1 MMRAVT
7 MTRSALALGLA
18 ALAGMGGSALVA
30 QNRDLPACPS
40 KMSSGTVLTCS
51 CAARDAAS
59 GPVWGTDVYTDDSSV
74 CRAAVHAGI
83 IGFDGGV
90 VTVVA
95 LPGRQSYAASERNG
109 VVSERWASW
118 GRSIAFRAA
127 NITTGPGGG
136 TLRPRQSSAPSCPS
150 DAQRIG
156 TAGLTCRCGGGSR
169 GAGPVWGSGPYTADS
184 SICNA
189 AVHSGLI
196 TDDGGVVTLR
206 IAPGRASYAGTQR
219 NGVSTGNWGTYE
231 KSFVFVR

>member
-1 MMRAVT
+1 MMRAIT
-7 MTRSALALGLA
+7 MIRSALVLGLA
-18 ALAGMGGSALVA
+18 ALAGVGGSSLVA
-30 QNRDLPACPS
+30 QNRDLSACPS
-40 KMSSGTVLTCS
+40 KMTSGSALTCS
-51 CAARDAAS
+51 CAARDSAY

-74 CRAAVHAGI
+74 CHAAVHAGI

-95 LPGRQSYAASERNG
+95 LPGRASYAASERNG
-109 VVSERWASW
+109 VASSPWAGW
-118 GRSIAFRAA
+118 GRSITFRAA
-127 NITTGPGGG
+127 NIAGGARP
-136 TLRPRQSSAPSCPS
+136 LPPRQSAAASCPS

-156 TAGLTCRCGGGSR
+156 DVGLTCRCGGGSL

-196 TDDGGVVTLR
+196 GDDGGVVTLR

-219 NGVSTGNWGTYE
+219 NGVSTGNWGTFE

>member
-1 MMRAVT
+1 MRAIT
-7 MTRSALALGLA
+7 MIRSALALGLA

-30 QNRDLPACPS
+30 QNRDLPACPA
-40 KMSSGTVLTCS
+40 KMSSGTMLTCS
-51 CAARDAAS
+51 CAARDSAY

-74 CRAAVHAGI
+74 CHAAVHAGI

-95 LPGRQSYAASERNG
+95 LPGRSSYAASERNG
-109 VVSERWASW
+109 VVSSPWAGW

-127 NITTGPGGG
+127 NIAGGSG
-136 TLRPRQSSAPSCPS
+136 AGALPPRQSSAASCPA
-150 DAQRIG
+150 DAQGIG
-156 TAGLTCRCGGGSR
+156 AAGLTCRCGGGSR

-196 TDDGGVVTLR
+196 GDDGGVVTLR

-219 NGVSTGNWGTYE
+219 NGVSTSNWGTFE
-231 KSFVFVR
+231 KSFLFVR